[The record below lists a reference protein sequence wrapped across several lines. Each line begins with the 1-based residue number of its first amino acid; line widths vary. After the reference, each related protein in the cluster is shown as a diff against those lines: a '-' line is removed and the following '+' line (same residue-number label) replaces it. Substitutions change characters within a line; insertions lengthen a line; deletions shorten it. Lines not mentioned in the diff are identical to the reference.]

1 MKELK
6 FRKLTADEIDC
17 RVGTISD
24 KGFSLLLYKDARCD
38 QRILDE
44 TVGAFNWQRDHK
56 EVKGNMFC
64 GVGIHILDLDEGF
77 QSQWVWKWDCG
88 VESNTEK
95 EKGEASDSFKR
106 ACFNWGIGR
115 ELYTAPFIWV
125 NGNTTKNAKGNFVP
139 TYKSI
144 KVVRLEYNEDH
155 ISALTISGDGEVIFE
170 WGTKK
175 QQHAEPKVEQPKKA
189 QPTADNSTLSLEE
202 AQAFT
207 TKSGKRFSDLTIEQL
222 EYIIDHTSSDR
233 TAMAAHLVLDSKQLV
248 GDLEELPNVGEGD
261 LPF

>member
-6 FRKLTADEIDC
+6 FRTLTADEIDC
-17 RVGTISD
+17 RVGTISA

-38 QRILDE
+38 QNVLDE
-44 TVGAFNWQRDHK
+44 TVGAYNWQRDHK

-64 GVGIHILDLDEGF
+64 GVSIWDDDRK
-77 QSQWVWKWDCG
+77 QWVTKWDCG

-125 NGNTTKNAKGNFVP
+125 SGNTEQNAKGNYIP
-139 TYKSI
+139 KYKSI
-144 KVVRLEYNEDH
+144 KVIRLEYNDGH

-170 WGTKK
+170 WG
-175 QQHAEPKVEQPKKA
+175 AKKA
-189 QPTADNSTLSLEE
+189 QTTQKALDETKTTKPSVNTDELTLEQALNFKTTKGTFYSELGEEQLQYIVDNSKNALSVKAAKLIIYDRQHKEDFEPIPEGEE
-202 AQAFT
+202 
-207 TKSGKRFSDLTIEQL
+207 G
-222 EYIIDHTSSDR
+222 
-233 TAMAAHLVLDSKQLV
+233 
-248 GDLEELPNVGEGD
+248 